1 MERSLEW
8 IRKRLVDLHPL
19 LRADALLVPPH
30 DLREHVVEQ
39 PARRALPRGD
49 RLEESKEIRKILDIW
64 QKWGC
69 DIWKETEQMIFL
81 CFLFKKRNADDIYEK
96 WGVCHMG
103 KMG

>member
-8 IRKRLVDLHPL
+8 IRKRLVDLRPL

-69 DIWKETEQMIFL
+69 DIRKETEQKIFFVFFCL
-81 CFLFKKRNADDIYEK
+81 KKKSR
-96 WGVCHMG
+96 
-103 KMG
+103 

>member
-8 IRKRLVDLHPL
+8 IRKRLVDLRPL

-39 PARRALPRGD
+39 PARQALPRGD

-69 DIWKETEQMIFL
+69 DIRKETEQNIFFVFV
-81 CFLFKKRNADDIYEK
+81 CVKKKSR
-96 WGVCHMG
+96 
-103 KMG
+103 

>member
-8 IRKRLVDLHPL
+8 IRKRLVDLRPL

-39 PARRALPRGD
+39 PARRALPRGE

-64 QKWGC
+64 QKWGG
-69 DIWKETEQMIFL
+69 DIWEETDKMRL
-81 CFLFKKRNADDIYEK
+81 LFFGLHNRWPIRQIVRHE
-96 WGVCHMG
+96 
-103 KMG
+103 